1 MITIFKTGEIKYPE
15 SLNKPVKYDI
25 DFLKSIA
32 SSTASAKITREHS
45 DDVLGVLSNFIVEDG
60 CLKADEPEGLELK
73 GMGFSP
79 VFEFDLLEYDSYF
92 KPVNGVMT
100 EIGFTKTPRSH
111 IVYNS
116 IEDSNGDDNMSDDAL
131 RKVLQEK
138 EDLVKKMGV
147 LEKER
152 DSYQKMLEARDEE
165 IEKIK
170 NSYSDVDNKLK
181 EIDALKEK
189 ADLYDSLQASR
200 KQELINELVGGNKDL
215 ADKYESFTYDQLT
228 FLKENKVPTNPGQ
241 GVPSV
246 GATGLDIEGTRP
258 SSNNDDEYSDDEFKA
273 DYKALFGVDV
283 E

>member
-45 DDVLGVLSNFIVEDG
+45 DDVLGVLSNFVVEDG

-100 EIGFTKTPRSH
+100 EIGFTKTPRSQ

-116 IEDSNGDDNMSDDAL
+116 IGVSNGDDNMSDDAL
-131 RKVLQEK
+131 RRVLQEK

-152 DSYQKMLEARDEE
+152 DSYQKMLEARDDE

-215 ADKYESFTYDQLT
+215 AEKYESFTYDQLT

-241 GVPSV
+241 GVPAM
-246 GATGLDIEGTRP
+246 GATGLDIEGTHP

>member
-32 SSTASAKITREHS
+32 SSTASAKITRKHS
-45 DDVLGVLSNFIVEDG
+45 DDVLGVLSNFVVEDG

-100 EIGFTKTPRSH
+100 EIGFTKTPRSQ

-131 RKVLQEK
+131 RRVLQEK

-152 DSYQKMLEARDEE
+152 DSYQKMLEARDGE

-215 ADKYESFTYDQLT
+215 AEKYESFTYDQLT

-241 GVPSV
+241 GVPSA
-246 GATGLDIEGTRP
+246 GATGLDIEGTHP

>member
-32 SSTASAKITREHS
+32 SSTASAKITRKHS
-45 DDVLGVLSNFIVEDG
+45 DEVLGVLSNFVVEDG

-100 EIGFTKTPRSH
+100 EIGFTKTPRSQ

-131 RKVLQEK
+131 RRVLQEK

-152 DSYQKMLEARDEE
+152 DSYQKMLEARDDE

-215 ADKYESFTYDQLT
+215 AEKYESFTYDQLT

-246 GATGLDIEGTRP
+246 GATGLDIEGTHL

>member
-25 DFLKSIA
+25 DFLKNIA
-32 SSTASAKITREHS
+32 SSTASAKITRKHS
-45 DDVLGVLSNFIVEDG
+45 DEVLGVLSNFIVEDG

-131 RKVLQEK
+131 RRVLQEK

-152 DSYQKMLEARDEE
+152 DSYQKMLEARDDE

-215 ADKYESFTYDQLT
+215 AEKYESFTYDQLT

>member
-45 DDVLGVLSNFIVEDG
+45 DDVLGVLSNFVVEDG

-100 EIGFTKTPRSH
+100 EIGFTKTPRSQ

-116 IEDSNGDDNMSDDAL
+116 IGDSNGDDNMSDDAL
-131 RKVLQEK
+131 RRVLQEK

-215 ADKYESFTYDQLT
+215 EEKYESFTYDQLT

-246 GATGLDIEGTRP
+246 GATGLDIEGTHP

>member
-45 DDVLGVLSNFIVEDG
+45 DDVLGVLSNFVVEDG

-131 RKVLQEK
+131 RRVLQEK

-215 ADKYESFTYDQLT
+215 AEKYESFTYDQLT

-246 GATGLDIEGTRP
+246 GATGLDIEGTHP
-258 SSNNDDEYSDDEFKA
+258 SSNNDEEYSDDEFKA

>member
-1 MITIFKTGEIKYPE
+1 MITIFKTGEINYPE

-45 DDVLGVLSNFIVEDG
+45 DDVLGVLSNFVVEDG

-100 EIGFTKTPRSH
+100 EIGFTKTPRSQ

>member
-1 MITIFKTGEIKYPE
+1 
-15 SLNKPVKYDI
+15 
-25 DFLKSIA
+25 
-32 SSTASAKITREHS
+32 
-45 DDVLGVLSNFIVEDG
+45 
-60 CLKADEPEGLELK
+60 
-73 GMGFSP
+73 
-79 VFEFDLLEYDSYF
+79 
-92 KPVNGVMT
+92 
-100 EIGFTKTPRSH
+100 
-111 IVYNS
+111 
-116 IEDSNGDDNMSDDAL
+116 MSDDAL
-131 RKVLQEK
+131 RRVLQEK

-152 DSYQKMLEARDEE
+152 DSYQKMLEARDGE

-200 KQELINELVGGNKDL
+200 KQELINELVGENKDL
-215 ADKYESFTYDQLT
+215 AEKYESFTYDQLT

-241 GVPSV
+241 GVPAM
-246 GATGLDIEGTRP
+246 GATGLDIEGTHP

>member
-32 SSTASAKITREHS
+32 SSTASVKITRKHS
-45 DDVLGVLSNFIVEDG
+45 GDVLGVLSNFVVEDG

-152 DSYQKMLEARDEE
+152 DSYQKMLESRDEE

-215 ADKYESFTYDQLT
+215 AEKYESFTYDQLT

>member
-32 SSTASAKITREHS
+32 SSTASAKITRKHS
-45 DDVLGVLSNFIVEDG
+45 GDVLGVLSNFVVEDG

-100 EIGFTKTPRSH
+100 EVGFTKTPRSH

-131 RKVLQEK
+131 RRVLQEK

-215 ADKYESFTYDQLT
+215 AEKYESFTYDQLT

>member
-32 SSTASAKITREHS
+32 SSTASVKITREHS
-45 DDVLGVLSNFIVEDG
+45 DDVLGVLSNFVVEDG

-100 EIGFTKTPRSH
+100 EIGFTKTPRSQ

-116 IEDSNGDDNMSDDAL
+116 IGDSNGDDNMSDDAL
-131 RKVLQEK
+131 RRVLQEK

-152 DSYQKMLEARDEE
+152 DSYQKMLEARDDE

-215 ADKYESFTYDQLT
+215 AEKYESFTYDQLT

-241 GVPSV
+241 GVPAM
-246 GATGLDIEGTRP
+246 GATGLDIEGTHP

>member
-32 SSTASAKITREHS
+32 SSTASAKITRKHS
-45 DDVLGVLSNFIVEDG
+45 DEVLGVLSNFVVEDG

-100 EIGFTKTPRSH
+100 EIGFTKTPRSQ

-131 RKVLQEK
+131 RRVLQEK

-152 DSYQKMLEARDEE
+152 DSYQKMLEARDDE

-215 ADKYESFTYDQLT
+215 AEKYESFTYDQLT
-228 FLKENKVPTNPGQ
+228 FLKENKVPTNSGQ

-246 GATGLDIEGTRP
+246 GATGLDIEGTHP

>member
-32 SSTASAKITREHS
+32 SSTASAKITRKHS
-45 DDVLGVLSNFIVEDG
+45 DEVLGVLSNFIVEDG

-131 RKVLQEK
+131 RRVLQEK

-152 DSYQKMLEARDEE
+152 DSYQKMLEARDDE

-170 NSYSDVDNKLK
+170 NCYSDVDNKLK

-200 KQELINELVGGNKDL
+200 KQELINEIVGGNKDL
-215 ADKYESFTYDQLT
+215 AEKYESFTYDQLT

>member
-45 DDVLGVLSNFIVEDG
+45 DDVLGVLSNFVVEDG

-100 EIGFTKTPRSH
+100 EIGFTKTPRSQ

-116 IEDSNGDDNMSDDAL
+116 IGDSNGDDNMSDDAL
-131 RKVLQEK
+131 RRVLQEK

-152 DSYQKMLEARDEE
+152 DSYQKMLEARDDE
-165 IEKIK
+165 IGKIK

-215 ADKYESFTYDQLT
+215 AEKYESFTYDQLT

-241 GVPSV
+241 GVPSR
-246 GATGLDIEGTRP
+246 GANDLDIEGTHP

>member
-32 SSTASAKITREHS
+32 SSTASVKITREHS
-45 DDVLGVLSNFIVEDG
+45 DDVLGVLSNFVVEDG

-79 VFEFDLLEYDSYF
+79 VFEFDLLDYDSYF

-100 EIGFTKTPRSH
+100 KIGFTKTPRSQ
-111 IVYNS
+111 IIYNS
-116 IEDSNGDDNMSDDAL
+116 SGASNGDDNMSDDAL

>member
-45 DDVLGVLSNFIVEDG
+45 DDVLGVLSNFVVEDG

-100 EIGFTKTPRSH
+100 EIGFTKTPRSQ

-131 RKVLQEK
+131 RRVLQEK

-215 ADKYESFTYDQLT
+215 AEKYESFTYDQLT

>member
-45 DDVLGVLSNFIVEDG
+45 DDVLGVLSNFVVEDG

-100 EIGFTKTPRSH
+100 EIGFTKTPRSQ

-215 ADKYESFTYDQLT
+215 AEKYESFTYDQLT

>member
-32 SSTASAKITREHS
+32 SSTASAKITCGHS
-45 DDVLGVLSNFIVEDG
+45 DDVLGVLSNFVVEDG

-100 EIGFTKTPRSH
+100 EIGFTKTPRSQ

-116 IEDSNGDDNMSDDAL
+116 IGASNGDDNMSDDAL

-152 DSYQKMLEARDEE
+152 DSYQKMLEARDGE

-215 ADKYESFTYDQLT
+215 AEKYESFTYDQLT

-241 GVPSV
+241 GVPSR
-246 GATGLDIEGTRP
+246 GANDLDIEGTHP

>member
-32 SSTASAKITREHS
+32 SSTASVKITRKHS
-45 DDVLGVLSNFIVEDG
+45 DDVLGVLSNFVVEDG

-100 EIGFTKTPRSH
+100 EIGVTKTPRSQ

-131 RKVLQEK
+131 RRVLQEK

-152 DSYQKMLEARDEE
+152 DSYQKMLEARDGE

-215 ADKYESFTYDQLT
+215 AEKYESFTYDQLT

-246 GATGLDIEGTRP
+246 GATGLDIEGTHP

>member
-32 SSTASAKITREHS
+32 SSTASAKITRKHS
-45 DDVLGVLSNFIVEDG
+45 DDVLGVLSNFVVEDG

-131 RKVLQEK
+131 RRVLQEK

-152 DSYQKMLEARDEE
+152 DSYQKMLEARDGE

-215 ADKYESFTYDQLT
+215 AEKYESFTYDQLT

>member
-215 ADKYESFTYDQLT
+215 AEKYESFTYDQLT

>member
-1 MITIFKTGEIKYPE
+1 
-15 SLNKPVKYDI
+15 
-25 DFLKSIA
+25 
-32 SSTASAKITREHS
+32 
-45 DDVLGVLSNFIVEDG
+45 
-60 CLKADEPEGLELK
+60 
-73 GMGFSP
+73 MGFSP

-131 RKVLQEK
+131 RRVLQEK

-152 DSYQKMLEARDEE
+152 DSYQKMLEARDDE

-215 ADKYESFTYDQLT
+215 AEKYESFTYDQLT

>member
-45 DDVLGVLSNFIVEDG
+45 DDVLGVLSNFVVEDG

-215 ADKYESFTYDQLT
+215 AEKYESFTYDQLT

>member
-45 DDVLGVLSNFIVEDG
+45 DDVLGVLSNFVVEDG

-100 EIGFTKTPRSH
+100 EIGVTKTPRSQ

-131 RKVLQEK
+131 RRVLQEK

-152 DSYQKMLEARDEE
+152 DSYQKMLEARDGE

-215 ADKYESFTYDQLT
+215 AEKYESFTYDQLT

-246 GATGLDIEGTRP
+246 GATGLDIEGTHP

>member
-45 DDVLGVLSNFIVEDG
+45 DDVLGVLSNFVVEDG

-152 DSYQKMLEARDEE
+152 DSYQKMLESRDEE

-215 ADKYESFTYDQLT
+215 AEKYESFTYDQLT

>member
-25 DFLKSIA
+25 DFLKNIA
-32 SSTASAKITREHS
+32 SSTASAKITRKHS
-45 DDVLGVLSNFIVEDG
+45 DEVLGVLSNFIVEDG

-131 RKVLQEK
+131 RRVLQEK

-152 DSYQKMLEARDEE
+152 DSYQKMLEARDDE
-165 IEKIK
+165 IKKIK

-215 ADKYESFTYDQLT
+215 AEKYESFTYDQLT

-246 GATGLDIEGTRP
+246 VATGLDIEGTRP

>member
-45 DDVLGVLSNFIVEDG
+45 DDVLGVLSNFVVEDG

-131 RKVLQEK
+131 RRVLQEK

>member
-1 MITIFKTGEIKYPE
+1 M
-15 SLNKPVKYDI
+15 
-25 DFLKSIA
+25 
-32 SSTASAKITREHS
+32 
-45 DDVLGVLSNFIVEDG
+45 LGVLSNFVVEDG

-100 EIGFTKTPRSH
+100 EIGFTKTPRSQ

-116 IEDSNGDDNMSDDAL
+116 IGASNGDDNMSDDAL
-131 RKVLQEK
+131 RRVLQEK

-215 ADKYESFTYDQLT
+215 AEKYESFTYDQLT

>member
-32 SSTASAKITREHS
+32 SSTASAKITRKHS
-45 DDVLGVLSNFIVEDG
+45 DEVLGVLSNFVVEDG

-100 EIGFTKTPRSH
+100 EIGFTKTPRSQ

-131 RKVLQEK
+131 RRVLQEK

-152 DSYQKMLEARDEE
+152 DSYQKMLEARDGE

-215 ADKYESFTYDQLT
+215 AEKYESFTYDQLT

-246 GATGLDIEGTRP
+246 GATGLDIEGAHP

>member
-45 DDVLGVLSNFIVEDG
+45 DDVLGVLSNFVVEDG

-116 IEDSNGDDNMSDDAL
+116 IEASNGDDNMSDDAL
-131 RKVLQEK
+131 RRVLQEK

-215 ADKYESFTYDQLT
+215 AEKYESFTYDQLT

>member
-45 DDVLGVLSNFIVEDG
+45 DDVLGVLSNFVVEDG

-131 RKVLQEK
+131 RRVLQEK

-200 KQELINELVGGNKDL
+200 KQELINELVGGNNDL
-215 ADKYESFTYDQLT
+215 AEKYESFTYDQLT